1 MLSKFVKITIQKLLS
16 GYKELLVALLILA
29 ISFPASAQLL
39 TPSKILLTFSEP
51 MSRET
56 IFDPDNY
63 IVIANENTS
72 VKVFKVGLVQGDSS
86 VVLFIDKED
95 DCRNDPHPMPKWG
108 REAMRCCAVGS
119 LSELARSPAL
129 AATSSPLAAR
139 PQVETAQ
146 CCSVIRTGT
155 GVVRIGST
163 RCT

>member
-95 DCRNDPHPMPKWG
+95 DW
-108 REAMRCCAVGS
+108 
-119 LSELARSPAL
+119 LSFKITVHNLKDKAGNLINTENNVADI
-129 AATSSPLAAR
+129 
-139 PQVETAQ
+139 Q
-146 CCSVIRTGT
+146 TGLVKKT
-155 GVVRIGST
+155 PVT
-163 RCT
+163 LLDTK

>member
-1 MLSKFVKITIQKLLS
+1 MLSKFVNITIQRLLS
-16 GYKELLVALLILA
+16 GYKELLVALLISA

-51 MSRET
+51 MSSET

-95 DCRNDPHPMPKWG
+95 DW
-108 REAMRCCAVGS
+108 
-119 LSELARSPAL
+119 LSFKITVHNLKDKAGNLINTENNVADI
-129 AATSSPLAAR
+129 
-139 PQVETAQ
+139 Q
-146 CCSVIRTGT
+146 TGLVKKT
-155 GVVRIGST
+155 PVT
-163 RCT
+163 LLDTK

>member
-63 IVIANENTS
+63 IVIANENTT
-72 VKVFKVGLVQGDSS
+72 VKVIKVGLVQGDSAA
-86 VVLFIDKED
+86 VLFIEKEEDWLSFKITVHNLKDKAGNLINTKNNVADFEI
-95 DCRNDPHPMPKWG
+95 NIPKN
-108 REAMRCCAVGS
+108 APVTLLDAK
-119 LSELARSPAL
+119 
-129 AATSSPLAAR
+129 
-139 PQVETAQ
+139 
-146 CCSVIRTGT
+146 
-155 GVVRIGST
+155 
-163 RCT
+163 